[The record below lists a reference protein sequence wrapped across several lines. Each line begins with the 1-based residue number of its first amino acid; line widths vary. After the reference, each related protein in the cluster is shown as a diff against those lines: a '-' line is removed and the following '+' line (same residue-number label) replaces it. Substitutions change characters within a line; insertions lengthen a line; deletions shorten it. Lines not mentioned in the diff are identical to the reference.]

1 MEQAGLPAEVAA
13 FLDAHI
19 DSVPQMEA
27 LLLLYDHRD
36 ESWTAAQIA
45 TRIYTDAARVT
56 LLLRHLHQ
64 HRLIEPVAGD
74 DGCFRYDSRG
84 DADHLME
91 AVNHTYRTQL
101 IAVTR
106 FIHAKASQSVL
117 DFARAFDLKKDR

>member
-19 DSVPQMEA
+19 DSIPQMEA
-27 LLLLYDHRD
+27 LLLLYEER
-36 ESWTAAQIA
+36 ETGWTAAQIA
-45 TRIYTDAARVT
+45 TRIYTDAPRAA

-64 HRLIEPVAGD
+64 HRLAEQFPGEESQ
-74 DGCFRYDSRG
+74 FRYDSRW
-84 DADHLME
+84 DAESLME
-91 AVNHTYRTQL
+91 EVSNAYRTQL